1 MCRSRSLDP
10 PVVPM
15 FIFRSRNKVMIFR
28 YGVLFLR
35 QAESSARSLVF
46 EGVGAAFE
54 VGAGEAFEF
63 EWLLY
68 RTEERDKKITL
79 K

>member
-1 MCRSRSLDP
+1 MEFCF
-10 PVVPM
+10 V
-15 FIFRSRNKVMIFR
+15 F
-28 YGVLFLR
+28 LFLR

-63 EWLLY
+63 EWLWQLMA
-68 RTEERDKKITL
+68 EFL
-79 K
+79 

>member
-1 MCRSRSLDP
+1 
-10 PVVPM
+10 
-15 FIFRSRNKVMIFR
+15 MIFR

-63 EWLLY
+63 EWLWY

>member
-1 MCRSRSLDP
+1 ML
-10 PVVPM
+10 
-15 FIFRSRNKVMIFR
+15 
-28 YGVLFLR
+28 LR

-63 EWLLY
+63 EWLWY
-68 RTEERDKKITL
+68 RTEERDRIITL

>member
-1 MCRSRSLDP
+1 ML
-10 PVVPM
+10 
-15 FIFRSRNKVMIFR
+15 
-28 YGVLFLR
+28 LR

-63 EWLLY
+63 EWLWY
-68 RTEERDKKITL
+68 RTEERDRIITL
-79 K
+79 KLLRGLGVFPIIIPQFKLAMEIRKAR

>member
-1 MCRSRSLDP
+1 MS
-10 PVVPM
+10 
-15 FIFRSRNKVMIFR
+15 IFRFRKKVMIFR
-28 YGVLFLR
+28 YGVLLFR

-46 EGVGAAFE
+46 EGVDAAFE

-63 EWLLY
+63 EWLWY
-68 RTEERDKKITL
+68 RTEERDRIITL

>member
-1 MCRSRSLDP
+1 
-10 PVVPM
+10 
-15 FIFRSRNKVMIFR
+15 MIIR
-28 YGVLFLR
+28 YGVLLLR

-63 EWLLY
+63 E
-68 RTEERDKKITL
+68 
-79 K
+79 